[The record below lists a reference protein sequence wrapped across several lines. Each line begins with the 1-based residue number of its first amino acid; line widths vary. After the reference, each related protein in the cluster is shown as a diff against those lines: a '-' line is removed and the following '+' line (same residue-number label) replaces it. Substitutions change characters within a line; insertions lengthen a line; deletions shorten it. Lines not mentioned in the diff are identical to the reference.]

1 MRRLIICLILPLFLA
16 ACGAEPTWAPDDAV
30 RKATFASGEAPSI
43 TLYTVISKNTG
54 AGGHSSLLVDG
65 TQRVLFDPA
74 GTFQYPLA
82 PERNDVHFGMTE
94 RMRKLYID
102 YHAREDWFVREQK
115 IYVSLETA
123 EDLRR
128 RVQAYGAVSKSM
140 CANSISSVLSQRR
153 ALKVSRTPISPLRFR
168 MNSQRFRA
176 LHRAISSTAIRVSHM
191 TSNLCRSRKKTP
203 ESSLTAKPAA
213 EEAHRADRGCDPCG
227 WRSPAI
233 GRRG

>member
-140 CANSISSVLSQRR
+140 CANSISSVLSQTAGLKGISHTYFPV
-153 ALKVSRTPISPLRFR
+153 ALSDEFATLPGVASRDIFDGDPSVAHDIKLVPIPKEDTG
-168 MNSQRFRA
+168 
-176 LHRAISSTAIRVSHM
+176 IVT
-191 TSNLCRSRKKTP
+191 
-203 ESSLTAKPAA
+203 
-213 EEAHRADRGCDPCG
+213 DR
-227 WRSPAI
+227 
-233 GRRG
+233 